1 MQNLTEGKRGFMYI
15 SGNYK
20 KVKDEIE
27 NRRLAAVATA
37 ELHNEEVRARSAEI
51 REIDEELT
59 RTGLTIFRTACRGG
73 DLAPIRARNAEL
85 CERRRALLVSL
96 GYGADYTEPQYACKA
111 CSDTGYVNTKM
122 CTCLR
127 EALIRENFRTSGMGD
142 LLTRQSFENF
152 DVERYKRDGEDVYRR
167 MKANFGAAKAFAEN
181 FRERKGNLF
190 LVGTTGAGKTHLTTA
205 IARAVLD
212 RGFDVIYDTAQNIM
226 AAFEHDRFRSGYQ
239 PAESRAEKYME
250 CTLLIL
256 DDLGT
261 EFTNAF
267 TVSCLYNLLNERQNK
282 GLSTVISSNVPPS
295 ELRDKYEDRIYSRL
309 IGADYQILSFDRCSD
324 FRLIR

>member
-1 MQNLTEGKRGFMYI
+1 MYI

-59 RTGLTIFRTACRGG
+59 RTGLAIFRTACAGG
-73 DLAPIRARNAEL
+73 DLAPIKARNQAL
-85 CERRRALLVSL
+85 CEKRRALLVSL
-96 GYGADYTEPQYACKA
+96 GYGADYTEPQYTCKR
-111 CSDTGYVNTKM
+111 CSDTGYVDTKM

-127 EALIRENFRTSGMGD
+127 EALIRENFRTSGMGG
-142 LLTRQSFENF
+142 LLDRQSFDNF
-152 DVERYKRDGEDVYRR
+152 DLERYKKDGEDVYRR
-167 MKANFGAAKAFAEN
+167 MKANFAAARAFAEN
-181 FRERKGNLF
+181 FREKKGNLF
-190 LVGTTGAGKTHLTTA
+190 LVGTTGAGKTHITTA
-205 IARAVLD
+205 IARTVLD
-212 RGFDVIYDTAQNIM
+212 LGFDVIYETSQNIM
-226 AAFEHDRFRSGYQ
+226 AAFEQDRFHSGYQ
-239 PAESRAEKYME
+239 QTESKSEKYME

-282 GLSTVISSNVPPS
+282 GLSTVISTNVPPAQ
-295 ELRDKYEDRIYSRL
+295 LRDKYEDRIYSRL

-324 FRLIR
+324 YRLMR

>member
-1 MQNLTEGKRGFMYI
+1 MYI

-20 KVKDEIE
+20 KIKDEIE
-27 NRRLAAVATA
+27 NRRMAAVATA
-37 ELHNEEVRARSAEI
+37 ELHNEQVRAESAEI

-59 RTGLTIFRTACRGG
+59 RTGLVIFRTALAGG
-73 DLAPIRARNAEL
+73 DLAPVRKRNQEL
-85 CERRRALLVSL
+85 CEKRRTLLVSL
-96 GYGADYTEPQYACKA
+96 GYGADYTEPQYTCKR
-111 CSDTGYVNTKM
+111 CSDTGYVDTQM

-142 LLTRQSFENF
+142 LLERQSFENF
-152 DVERYKRDGEDVYRR
+152 DLARYKKDGEDVYRR
-167 MKANFGAAKAFAEN
+167 VKLNFSAAKAFAES
-181 FRERKGNLF
+181 FREKRGNLF

-239 PAESRAEKYME
+239 PSESRAEKYME

-282 GLSTVISSNVPPS
+282 GLSTVISTNVSPAQ
-295 ELRDKYEDRIYSRL
+295 LRDKYEDRIYSRL
-309 IGADYQILSFDRCSD
+309 IGADYQILSFDKCSD
-324 FRLIR
+324 FRLMR

>member
-1 MQNLTEGKRGFMYI
+1 MYI

-59 RTGLTIFRTACRGG
+59 RTGLAIFRTACAGG
-73 DLAPIRARNAEL
+73 DLAPIKARNQAL
-85 CERRRALLVSL
+85 CEKRRALLVSL
-96 GYGADYTEPQYACKA
+96 GYGADYTEPQYTCKR
-111 CSDTGYVNTKM
+111 CSDTGYVDTKM

-127 EALIRENFRTSGMGD
+127 EALIRENFRTSGMGG
-142 LLTRQSFENF
+142 LLDRQAFENF
-152 DVERYKRDGEDVYRR
+152 DTERYKKDGEDVYRR
-167 MKANFGAAKAFAEN
+167 MKANFAAAKGFAEN
-181 FRERKGNLF
+181 FREKKGNLF

-205 IARAVLD
+205 IARTVLD
-212 RGFDVIYDTAQNIM
+212 LGFDVIYETSQNIM
-226 AAFEHDRFRSGYQ
+226 AAFEQDRFHSGYAQ
-239 PAESRAEKYME
+239 TESKSEKYME

-282 GLSTVISSNVPPS
+282 GLSTVISTNVPPAQ
-295 ELRDKYEDRIYSRL
+295 LRDKYEDRIYSRL
-309 IGADYQILSFDRCSD
+309 IGADYQILSFDKCSD
-324 FRLIR
+324 YRLMR

>member
-1 MQNLTEGKRGFMYI
+1 MYI

-27 NRRLAAVATA
+27 NRRLSAVATA
-37 ELHNEEVRARSAEI
+37 ELHNEEVRARSKEI

-59 RTGLTIFRTACRGG
+59 RTGLTIFRTACAGG
-73 DLAPIRARNAEL
+73 DLAPIRARNQEL
-85 CERRRALLVSL
+85 CAKRRELLVAL
-96 GYGADYTEPQYACKA
+96 GYGADYTEPQYTCKL
-111 CSDTGYVNTKM
+111 CSDTGYVDTKM
-122 CTCLR
+122 CSCLR
-127 EALIRENFRTSGMGD
+127 EGLIRENFRTSGMGD

-152 DVERYKRDGEDVYRR
+152 DLERYKRDGEEVYRR
-167 MKANFGAAKAFAEN
+167 VKANFTAAKAFAED
-181 FRERKGNLF
+181 FREKRGNL
-190 LVGTTGAGKTHLTTA
+190 LLIGTTGAGKTHLTTA

-212 RGFDVIYDTAQNIM
+212 RGFDVVYDTAQNIM

-239 PAESRAEKYME
+239 PSESKAEKYME

-282 GLSTVISSNVPPS
+282 GLSTVISTNVLPDQ
-295 ELRDKYEDRIYSRL
+295 LRDKYEDRIYSRL
-309 IGADYQILSFDRCSD
+309 IGADYRILSFGSCSD
-324 FRLIR
+324 FRQMR

>member
-1 MQNLTEGKRGFMYI
+1 MYI

-20 KVKDEIE
+20 KIKDEIE
-27 NRRLAAVATA
+27 NRRMAAVATA
-37 ELHNEEVRARSAEI
+37 ELHNAQVRAESAEI

-59 RTGLTIFRTACRGG
+59 RTGLVIFRTALAGG
-73 DLAPIRARNAEL
+73 DLAPVRKRNQEL
-85 CERRRALLVSL
+85 CEKRRALLVSL
-96 GYGADYTEPQYACKA
+96 GYGADYTEPQYTCKR
-111 CSDTGYVNTKM
+111 CSDTGYVDTQM

-142 LLTRQSFENF
+142 LLERQSFENF
-152 DVERYKRDGEDVYRR
+152 DLERYKKDGEDVYRR
-167 MKANFGAAKAFAEN
+167 VKLNFSAAKAFAES
-181 FRERKGNLF
+181 FREKRGNLF

-239 PAESRAEKYME
+239 PSESRAEKYME

-282 GLSTVISSNVPPS
+282 GLSTVISTNVSPAQ
-295 ELRDKYEDRIYSRL
+295 LRDKYEDRIYSRL
-309 IGADYQILSFDRCSD
+309 IGADYQILSFDKCSD
-324 FRLIR
+324 FRLMR

>member
-1 MQNLTEGKRGFMYI
+1 MYI

-27 NRRLAAVATA
+27 NRRLSAVATA
-37 ELHNEEVRARSAEI
+37 ELHNEEVRAASAEI

-59 RTGLTIFRTACRGG
+59 RTGLAIFRTACAGG
-73 DLAPIRARNAEL
+73 DLAPIRARNLEL
-85 CERRRALLVSL
+85 CKQRRALLVSL
-96 GYGADYTEPQYACKA
+96 GYAEDYTEPQYTCKA
-111 CSDTGYVNTKM
+111 CSDTGYLDTKM
-122 CTCLR
+122 CDCLR
-127 EALIRENFRTSGMGD
+127 TALIRENFRTSGMGD
-142 LLTRQSFENF
+142 LPERQSFDNF
-152 DVERYKRDGEDVYRR
+152 DLERYKKDGEDVYRR
-167 MKANFGAAKAFAEN
+167 VKANYLAAKAFAES
-181 FRERKGNLF
+181 FREKKGNLF

-226 AAFEHDRFRSGYQ
+226 AAFEYDRFRAGYQ
-239 PAESRAEKYME
+239 ASESRAEKYME

-282 GLSTVISSNVPPS
+282 GLSTVISSNVTPAM
-295 ELRDKYEDRIYSRL
+295 LRDKYEDRIYSRL

-324 FRLIR
+324 FRLMR

>member
-1 MQNLTEGKRGFMYI
+1 MYI

-51 REIDEELT
+51 RRIDEELT
-59 RTGLTIFRTACRGG
+59 RTGLAIFRTACAGG
-73 DLAPIRARNAEL
+73 DLAPVRARNQAL
-85 CERRRALLVSL
+85 CEQRRSILASL
-96 GYGADYTEPQYACKA
+96 GYPSEYTEPQYTCKL
-111 CSDTGYVNTKM
+111 CSDTGYVDTKM

-142 LLTRQSFENF
+142 LLDRQSFANF
-152 DVERYKRDGEDVYRR
+152 DLERYKKDGEEVYRR
-167 MKANFGAAKAFAEN
+167 VRANFSAAKAFAEN
-181 FRERKGNLF
+181 FKEKRGNLF

-205 IARAVLD
+205 VARAVLD

-226 AAFEHDRFRSGYQ
+226 SAFEHDRFRAGYQ
-239 PAESRAEKYME
+239 ATESLSEKYME

-282 GLSTVISSNVPPS
+282 GLSTVISTNVSPA
-295 ELRDKYEDRIYSRL
+295 ELRNKYEDRIYSRL
-309 IGADYQILSFDRCSD
+309 IGADYQILSFDKCSD
-324 FRLIR
+324 FRLMR

>member
-1 MQNLTEGKRGFMYI
+1 MYI

-37 ELHNEEVRARSAEI
+37 ELHNEEVRQKSEEI
-51 REIDEELT
+51 RAIDEELT
-59 RTGLTIFRTACRGG
+59 RTGLAIFRTACAGG
-73 DLAPIRARNAEL
+73 DLAPIRARNQAL
-85 CERRRALLVSL
+85 CEKRRALLVSQ
-96 GYGADYTEPQYACKA
+96 GFSADYTEPQYSCRL
-111 CSDTGYVNTKM
+111 CSDTGYVDTKM
-122 CTCLR
+122 CSCLR
-127 EALIRENFRTSGMGD
+127 DALIRENFRASGMGD
-142 LLTRQSFENF
+142 LLDRQSFENF
-152 DVERYKRDGEDVYRR
+152 DLERYKKDGEDIYRR
-167 MKANFGAAKAFAEN
+167 VRMNYTAAKAFAEN
-181 FRERKGNLF
+181 FREKRGNLF

-239 PAESRAEKYME
+239 ATESLAEKYME

-282 GLSTVISSNVPPS
+282 GLSTVISTNVSPA
-295 ELRDKYEDRIYSRL
+295 ELREKYEDRIYSRL
-309 IGADYQILSFDRCSD
+309 IGADYQILSFDKCSD
-324 FRLIR
+324 YRLMR

>member
-1 MQNLTEGKRGFMYI
+1 MYI

-27 NRRLAAVATA
+27 NRRLSAVATA
-37 ELHNEEVRARSAEI
+37 ELHNEEVRAASAEI
-51 REIDEELT
+51 RAIDEELT
-59 RTGLTIFRTACRGG
+59 RTGLAIFRTACAGG
-73 DLAPIRARNAEL
+73 DLAPVRARNQEL
-85 CERRRALLVSL
+85 CKQRRALLVSL
-96 GYGADYTEPQYACKA
+96 GYAEDYTEPQYTCKA
-111 CSDTGYVNTKM
+111 CSDTGYVDTKM
-122 CTCLR
+122 CDCLR
-127 EALIRENFRTSGMGD
+127 TALIRENFRTSGMGD
-142 LLTRQSFENF
+142 LPERQSFENF
-152 DVERYKRDGEDVYRR
+152 DLERYKKDGEDVYRR
-167 MKANFGAAKAFAEN
+167 VKANYLAAKAFAEN
-181 FRERKGNLF
+181 FHRKKGNLF

-226 AAFEHDRFRSGYQ
+226 AAFEYDRFRAGYQ
-239 PAESRAEKYME
+239 ASESRAEKYME

-282 GLSTVISSNVPPS
+282 GLSTVISSNVTPAM
-295 ELRDKYEDRIYSRL
+295 LRDKYEDRIYSRL

-324 FRLIR
+324 FRLMR

>member
-1 MQNLTEGKRGFMYI
+1 MYI
-15 SGNYK
+15 SGSYK
-20 KVKDEIE
+20 KIKDEIE
-27 NRRLAAVATA
+27 NRRMAAVATA
-37 ELHNEEVRARSAEI
+37 ELHNEQVRAESAEI

-59 RTGLTIFRTACRGG
+59 RTGLVIFRTALAGG
-73 DLAPIRARNAEL
+73 DLAPVRKRNQEL
-85 CERRRALLVSL
+85 CEKRRALLVSL
-96 GYGADYTEPQYACKA
+96 GYGADYTEPQYTCKR
-111 CSDTGYVNTKM
+111 CSDTGYVDTQM

-142 LLTRQSFENF
+142 LLERQSFENF
-152 DVERYKRDGEDVYRR
+152 DLERYKKDGEDVYRR
-167 MKANFGAAKAFAEN
+167 VKLNFSAAKAFAES
-181 FRERKGNLF
+181 FREKRGNLF

-239 PAESRAEKYME
+239 PSESRAEKYME

-282 GLSTVISSNVPPS
+282 GLSTVISTNVSPAQ
-295 ELRDKYEDRIYSRL
+295 LRDKYEDRIYSRL
-309 IGADYQILSFDRCSD
+309 IGADYQILSFDKCSD
-324 FRLIR
+324 FRLMR

>member
-1 MQNLTEGKRGFMYI
+1 MYI

-20 KVKDEIE
+20 KIKDEIE
-27 NRRLAAVATA
+27 NRRMAAVATA
-37 ELHNEEVRARSAEI
+37 ELHNEQVRAESAEI

-59 RTGLTIFRTACRGG
+59 RTGLVIFRTALAGG
-73 DLAPIRARNAEL
+73 DLAPVRKRNQAL
-85 CERRRALLVSL
+85 CEKRRALLVSL
-96 GYGADYTEPQYACKA
+96 GYGADYTEPQYTCKR
-111 CSDTGYVNTKM
+111 CSDTGYVDTQM

-142 LLTRQSFENF
+142 LLERQSFENF
-152 DVERYKRDGEDVYRR
+152 DLERYKKDGEDVYRR
-167 MKANFGAAKAFAEN
+167 VKLNFSAAKAFAES
-181 FRERKGNLF
+181 FREKRGNLF

-239 PAESRAEKYME
+239 PSESRAEKYME

-282 GLSTVISSNVPPS
+282 GLSTVISTNVSPAQ
-295 ELRDKYEDRIYSRL
+295 LRDKYEDRIYSRL
-309 IGADYQILSFDRCSD
+309 IGADYQILSFDKCSD
-324 FRLIR
+324 FRLMR

>member
-1 MQNLTEGKRGFMYI
+1 MYI

-59 RTGLTIFRTACRGG
+59 RTGLAIFRTACAGG
-73 DLAPIRARNAEL
+73 DLAPIKARNQAL
-85 CERRRALLVSL
+85 CEKRRALLVSL
-96 GYGADYTEPQYACKA
+96 GYGADYTEPQYTCKR
-111 CSDTGYVNTKM
+111 CSDTGYVDTKM

-127 EALIRENFRTSGMGD
+127 EALIRENFRTSGMGG
-142 LLTRQSFENF
+142 LLDRQSFDNF
-152 DVERYKRDGEDVYRR
+152 DLERYKKDGEDVYRR
-167 MKANFGAAKAFAEN
+167 MKANFAAARAFAEN
-181 FRERKGNLF
+181 FREKKGNLF

-205 IARAVLD
+205 IARTVLD
-212 RGFDVIYDTAQNIM
+212 LGFDVIYETSQNIM
-226 AAFEHDRFRSGYQ
+226 AAFEQDRFHSGYQ
-239 PAESRAEKYME
+239 QTESKSEKYME

-282 GLSTVISSNVPPS
+282 GLSTVISTNVPPAQ
-295 ELRDKYEDRIYSRL
+295 LRDKYEDRIYSRL

-324 FRLIR
+324 YRLMR

>member
-1 MQNLTEGKRGFMYI
+1 MYI

-27 NRRLAAVATA
+27 NRRMAAVATA
-37 ELHNEEVRARSAEI
+37 ELHNEEVREKNPAI

-59 RTGLTIFRTACRGG
+59 RTGLAIFRTACRGG
-73 DLAPIRARNAEL
+73 DLAPVKARNMEL
-85 CERRRALLVSL
+85 CEKRRALLVSMGL
-96 GYGADYTEPQYACKA
+96 PADYTEPQYTCRV
-111 CSDTGYVNTKM
+111 CSDTGYVDTKM
-122 CTCLR
+122 CSCLR

-142 LLTRQSFENF
+142 LLDRQSFENF
-152 DVERYKRDGEDVYRR
+152 DIERYKRDGEDVYRR
-167 MKANFGAAKAFAEN
+167 MKANFAAAKAFAEN
-181 FRERKGNLF
+181 FKDKRGNLF
-190 LVGTTGAGKTHLTTA
+190 LVGTTGAGKTHITTA

-212 RGFDVIYDTAQNIM
+212 RGFDVVYDTAQNIM
-226 AAFEHDRFRSGYQ
+226 SAFEFDRFRAGYQ
-239 PAESRAEKYME
+239 PSESRADKYME

-282 GLSTVISSNVPPS
+282 GLSTVISTNVPPT
-295 ELRDKYEDRIYSRL
+295 ELREKYEDRIYSRL
-309 IGADYQILSFDRCSD
+309 IGADYQILSFDKCSD
-324 FRLIR
+324 YRLMR

>member
-1 MQNLTEGKRGFMYI
+1 MYI

-59 RTGLTIFRTACRGG
+59 RTGLAIFRTACAGG
-73 DLAPIRARNAEL
+73 DLAPIKARNQAL
-85 CERRRALLVSL
+85 CEKRRALLVSL
-96 GYGADYTEPQYACKA
+96 GYGADYTEPQYTCKK
-111 CSDTGYVNTKM
+111 CSDTGYIDTRM
-122 CTCLR
+122 CSCLR
-127 EALIRENFRTSGMGD
+127 DALIRENFRTSGMGA
-142 LLTRQSFENF
+142 LLDRQSFDNF
-152 DVERYKRDGEDVYRR
+152 DLERYKKDGEDVYRR
-167 MKANFGAAKAFAEN
+167 MKANFAAARAFAEN
-181 FRERKGNLF
+181 FREKKGNLF
-190 LVGTTGAGKTHLTTA
+190 LVGTTGAGKTHITTA
-205 IARAVLD
+205 IARTVLD
-212 RGFDVIYDTAQNIM
+212 LGFDVIYETSQNIM
-226 AAFEHDRFRSGYQ
+226 AAFEQDRFHSGYQ
-239 PAESRAEKYME
+239 QTESKSEKYME

-282 GLSTVISSNVPPS
+282 GLSTVISTNVPPAQ
-295 ELRDKYEDRIYSRL
+295 LRDKYEDRIYSRL

-324 FRLIR
+324 YRLMR

>member
-1 MQNLTEGKRGFMYI
+1 MYI

-20 KVKDEIE
+20 KIKDEIE
-27 NRRLAAVATA
+27 NRRMAAVATA
-37 ELHNEEVRARSAEI
+37 ELHNEQVRAESAEI

-59 RTGLTIFRTACRGG
+59 RTGLVIFRTALAGG
-73 DLAPIRARNAEL
+73 DLAPVRKRNQEL
-85 CERRRALLVSL
+85 CEKRRALLVSL
-96 GYGADYTEPQYACKA
+96 GYGADYTEPQYTCKR
-111 CSDTGYVNTKM
+111 CSDTGYVDTQM

-142 LLTRQSFENF
+142 LLERQSFENF
-152 DVERYKRDGEDVYRR
+152 DLARYKKDGEDVYRR
-167 MKANFGAAKAFAEN
+167 VKLNFSAAKAFAES
-181 FRERKGNLF
+181 FREKRGNLF

-239 PAESRAEKYME
+239 PSESRAEKYME

-282 GLSTVISSNVPPS
+282 GLSTVISTNVSPTQ
-295 ELRDKYEDRIYSRL
+295 LRDKYEDRIYSRL
-309 IGADYQILSFDRCSD
+309 IGADYQILSFDKCSD
-324 FRLIR
+324 FRLMR